1 VKQLFNKIIS
11 IFLSFLLLA
20 TTTSFAVNL
29 HYCCNELV
37 DIGLFNKADSCKII
51 LTKEE
56 SSSKHCTLEK
66 ETCCNEKTI
75 LHNGNDV
82 VQEITL
88 QVNINTLVYTQPLSP
103 LYTILI
109 RNSKKKNI
117 PFKYY
122 SPPSLVTD
130 IYVIHDTFLI

>member
-1 VKQLFNKIIS
+1 MKQLFNNILS
-11 IFLSFLLLA
+11 VFLSFLLLA
-20 TTTSFAVNL
+20 TTSSFAVNL
-29 HYCCNELV
+29 HYCSNELV

-56 SSSKHCTLEK
+56 SSSKHCNLEK

-75 LHNGNDV
+75 LHNGNDIV
-82 VQEITL
+82 KVTTL
-88 QVNINTLVYTQPLSP
+88 QVNINTLVYTQSLSP

-109 RNSKKKNI
+109 KNSKKKNI

-130 IYVIHDTFLI
+130 IYVIYDTFLI